1 MTLTPPGVAA
11 APLGRR
17 AGAYAIDAVIA
28 GLIGALA
35 MGLGAV
41 FVAIGGSPANAVTAA
56 VGVML
61 AYLFTMAV
69 LFAWTMVYTAM
80 QAGTGSIGQRL
91 LHIALAD
98 AQTGERIG
106 FWRALLRNIVWA
118 AACSIVVGYFTPL
131 FDGSARHRGWHDLAS
146 GAVVV
151 DRAAAA
157 PAASQLFAA
166 PAAAPAAPSNP
177 FLAASASAP
186 AAEQTD
192 PFFAALRGGSAPAEE
207 PVPVPAV
214 SAANPFVAASAAPGS
229 TAPPT
234 TFPTMRAGSVAD
246 LTHTD
251 PVQDAATAAPAP
263 QPVPA
268 GRVLPV
274 TSGIIS
280 SVPGTSSA
288 AVAPAESLPSVEYLP
303 VPEPV
308 EGSSSSGGDD
318 PSLPTHTPLA
328 AGASSGASG
337 RAAPSSGTAAE
348 RLLTAARSAASPF
361 ASAAASLVSTTDD
374 EDLDATRASAP
385 AAASARARLALV
397 WDDGTH
403 TAIYARTVFGRNP
416 AADGATAVAVR
427 DETLSLSKTHFEV
440 DAGTD
445 GTWITDR
452 HSTNGTVVL
461 RGGTETTLAAGERFR
476 LQAGDRVEIG
486 DRSITVEAVA

>member
-1 MTLTPPGVAA
+1 MTPTPPPAAGASVGAPGSVGSSTLA

-41 FVAIGGSPANAVTAA
+41 FIAIGGSPANAVTAA
-56 VGVML
+56 VGVLL

-91 LHIALAD
+91 LHLALAD
-98 AQTGERIG
+98 AQTGDRIG

-151 DRAAAA
+151 DRAAAVPVA
-157 PAASQLFAA
+157 PPLFAA
-166 PAAAPAAPSNP
+166 PAAVPTGPPNP
-177 FLAASASAP
+177 FLAVSAP
-186 AAEQTD
+186 EQTASQTD
-192 PFFAALRGGSAPAEE
+192 PFFAALRGGSATASARASAPASAQASAPASAPAED
-207 PVPVPAV
+207 PVPVPAGP
-214 SAANPFVAASAAPGS
+214 AANPFVAPAAQRA
-229 TAPPT
+229 TVPPT
-234 TFPTMRAGSVAD
+234 TFPTVPAGSAAD
-246 LTHTD
+246 LMHTD
-251 PVQDAATAAPAP
+251 PVQDVPAAAAAPAP
-263 QPVPA
+263 APTPQVIAPA
-268 GRVLPV
+268 AGPALPV
-274 TSGIIS
+274 ATSGIIS
-280 SVPGTSSA
+280 SVPG
-288 AVAPAESLPSVEYLP
+288 
-303 VPEPV
+303 
-308 EGSSSSGGDD
+308 
-318 PSLPTHTPLA
+318 
-328 AGASSGASG
+328 AS
-337 RAAPSSGTAAE
+337 
-348 RLLTAARSAASPF
+348 RS
-361 ASAAASLVSTTDD
+361 ASAAAVPAPASPSALSAGASLVSAPDD

-385 AAASARARLALV
+385 VSASAKTRLALV

-440 DAGTD
+440 DADAD

-461 RGGTETTLAAGERFR
+461 RGGTETTLTPGERFR
-476 LQAGDRVEIG
+476 LQVGDRVEIG
-486 DRSITVEAVA
+486 DRSVTVEAVA